1 MGLNRSMGCT
11 IPCFLIFLAASL
23 LHVHVHSDADSLDE
37 GFISIDCGLPGGSS
51 YLDEKTGF
59 NYTSDDG
66 YINTGENHN
75 ISVEYNALEL
85 LRSSLNLRSFPNGG
99 RNCYTLSPA
108 TTGLKYLVR
117 ATFLHGNY
125 DGKERDLV
133 RLPLVFDLYMGLHFW
148 DRISVSSTTTMY
160 VAEAIF
166 VAEVSSI
173 SVCLIDIGSGTAFVS
188 SLEMRQMKSSLY
200 PVALQNQSI
209 ALQERRSLGASSLV
223 RYPDDPYDRLWW
235 PSNGTSRW
243 LNLSTTSEIKH
254 YLTDEVEVPIR
265 VLQTAVTSPTTS
277 IPLNLSWTVPSAW
290 LAMAPPGYYLNLY
303 YTDFQNQHK
312 REFDIYYN
320 GFLWEANNRP
330 VSPVYLFADYTTAT
344 TIVTDASGF
353 YNVCIIATNTSVLPP
368 ILSAYEI
375 YYLIQHDDTATDTQD
390 VEAMM
395 NIKSEYQVEKN
406 WMGDPCL
413 PEKYTWIGLTCR
425 SDGVTSRV
433 KTLDMSN
440 SDLQGAISEQFSFL
454 KSLQYLNLSFNNLNG
469 PVPDSLTNLLSLRV
483 LDLSGNHLDGPI
495 PEALCMARSLTLRY
509 DTINGDPC
517 NGKSPHKE
525 NTLLI
530 TVVAVPVVIM
540 ALLAC
545 TLTVFCFCRKQDSV
559 PSVLL
564 GCVDLPGPKSQENC
578 KGHIHTSD
586 SREFTYVELVAI
598 TNNFSACI
606 GEGGYGPVFHGQLKD
621 GTQVAVKMH
630 SPTSATGKGMEEFLA
645 EVGSLTTVHHRY
657 LVVLVGYC
665 TDKDHLALIYEYMPN
680 GSLYDNIQGRN
691 AIVQTLGWR
700 DRARIALE
708 AAQGLDYLHTGCVL
722 PIIHRDLKAHNI
734 LLGHDMVAKIS
745 DFGLSKSYI
754 NVAQS
759 HISVT
764 AAGTLGYIDPEYC
777 VSGRLTTSSDVFS
790 FGVVLLEIVTGE
802 PPILPTPV
810 HIVQRVKEKVIMG
823 DIEAIVDRRL
833 HCQYDFSSIW
843 KVVDMALLCTR
854 EVSSER
860 PTMSMVVAQL
870 KDALALEESRVS
882 SSTISQVGSNVDLSI
897 SWVASGR

>member
-1 MGLNRSMGCT
+1 MFSFAT
-11 IPCFLIFLAASL
+11 SEQDIEILIA
-23 LHVHVHSDADSLDE
+23 DE
-37 GFISIDCGLPGGSS
+37 GFISIDCGLPSGSS
-51 YLDEKTGF
+51 YLDEKTGL
-59 NYTSDDG
+59 NYTSDNG
-66 YINTGENHN
+66 YINMGENHN
-75 ISVEYNALEL
+75 ISAEYNAHEL

-108 TTGLKYLVR
+108 TAGLKYLVR
-117 ATFLHGNY
+117 VTFLHGNY

-133 RLPLVFDLYMGLHFW
+133 RSPLMFDLYMGLHFW

-173 SVCLIDIGSGTAFVS
+173 SVCLIDIHSGTAFVS

-200 PVALQNQSI
+200 PVAMQNQSI

-223 RYPDDPYDRLWW
+223 RCPDDTYDRLWW

-243 LNLSTTSEIKH
+243 LNLSTTSEIKR
-254 YLTDEVEVPIR
+254 YLTDTAEVPIR
-265 VLQTAVTSPTTS
+265 VLQTAVTSLTTS
-277 IPLNLSWTVPSAW
+277 IPLNLSWAVPSAW
-290 LAMAPPGYYLNLY
+290 PAMAPPGYYLNLY
-303 YTDFQNQHK
+303 YTDFQNQSR

-320 GFLWEANNRP
+320 GFLWETNNRP
-330 VSPVYLFADYTTAT
+330 VSPTYLFADYTAATALF
-344 TIVTDASGF
+344 TDASGF
-353 YNVCIIATNTSVLPP
+353 YNVSIIATNTSVLPP
-368 ILSAYEI
+368 ILSAYKI

-425 SDGVTSRV
+425 GDGVTSRV
-433 KTLDMSN
+433 KSLDMSN

-454 KSLQYLNLSFNNLNG
+454 KSLQYLNLSFNNLYG

-545 TLTVFCFCRKQDSV
+545 TLTVFCFCRKQDTV

-586 SREFTYVELVAI
+586 SREFT
-598 TNNFSACI
+598 
-606 GEGGYGPVFHGQLKD
+606 
-621 GTQVAVKMH
+621 
-630 SPTSATGKGMEEFLA
+630 
-645 EVGSLTTVHHRY
+645 
-657 LVVLVGYC
+657 
-665 TDKDHLALIYEYMPN
+665 
-680 GSLYDNIQGRN
+680 
-691 AIVQTLGWR
+691 
-700 DRARIALE
+700 
-708 AAQGLDYLHTGCVL
+708 
-722 PIIHRDLKAHNI
+722 
-734 LLGHDMVAKIS
+734 
-745 DFGLSKSYI
+745 
-754 NVAQS
+754 
-759 HISVT
+759 
-764 AAGTLGYIDPEYC
+764 
-777 VSGRLTTSSDVFS
+777 
-790 FGVVLLEIVTGE
+790 
-802 PPILPTPV
+802 
-810 HIVQRVKEKVIMG
+810 
-823 DIEAIVDRRL
+823 
-833 HCQYDFSSIW
+833 
-843 KVVDMALLCTR
+843 
-854 EVSSER
+854 
-860 PTMSMVVAQL
+860 
-870 KDALALEESRVS
+870 
-882 SSTISQVGSNVDLSI
+882 
-897 SWVASGR
+897 